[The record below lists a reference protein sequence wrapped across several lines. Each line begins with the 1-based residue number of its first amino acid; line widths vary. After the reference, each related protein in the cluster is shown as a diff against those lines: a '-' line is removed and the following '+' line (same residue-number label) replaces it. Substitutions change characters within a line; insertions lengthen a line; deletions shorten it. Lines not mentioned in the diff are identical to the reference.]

1 MKRIWIYDLETLDI
15 FTATF
20 LDRDSDEKR
29 QFIVSET
36 KDDRTNLLL
45 FLKEEVLGLIGYN
58 CIKFDAQVLE
68 YIYRNPQFTPDDIKR
83 YAAIITSDDQLPE
96 VPEWKLR
103 IPHLDLYL
111 INHFDNKNRR
121 ISLKWCEFSM
131 DLPNIEDL
139 PSQGEGNNWEE
150 MVLSYNYNDCIATKE
165 LYFRTI
171 PLITIRKSIEN
182 LYGLKCSNFSNSK
195 LGAELVLDLYC
206 KKTKKYKRDVRSLRT
221 YRDKIVIKDIVFPY
235 IRFKSKEFNDLL
247 NLYLSKEISS
257 LKGEIE
263 HSVKYKGFTFDY
275 GSGGIHGSIKN
286 KIIKSS
292 DNYCIIDADVS
303 SLYPS
308 IAIVTN
314 YTQNTWG

>member
-111 INHFDNKNRR
+111 INHFVNKNRR
-121 ISLKWCEFSM
+121 ISLK
-131 DLPNIEDL
+131 
-139 PSQGEGNNWEE
+139 
-150 MVLSYNYNDCIATKE
+150 
-165 LYFRTI
+165 
-171 PLITIRKSIEN
+171 
-182 LYGLKCSNFSNSK
+182 
-195 LGAELVLDLYC
+195 
-206 KKTKKYKRDVRSLRT
+206 
-221 YRDKIVIKDIVFPY
+221 
-235 IRFKSKEFNDLL
+235 
-247 NLYLSKEISS
+247 
-257 LKGEIE
+257 
-263 HSVKYKGFTFDY
+263 
-275 GSGGIHGSIKN
+275 
-286 KIIKSS
+286 
-292 DNYCIIDADVS
+292 
-303 SLYPS
+303 
-308 IAIVTN
+308 
-314 YTQNTWG
+314 